1 MPTGTRNISS
11 PAGHRERLR
20 KKLEADPLALGDQEI
35 MELFLGLSILRR
47 DTKPPAREVLARFGS
62 IRGFLDAR
70 PDEVEQVPGF
80 GSGLLSL
87 WRLMRE
93 VLARYAAAP
102 LLRREVLATPD
113 AVAAVARQRLAGCP
127 HEESWLALVD
137 SQNRLIAWERLRT
150 GDIDSIA
157 IEPADVFQAALVR
170 KASGIILVHNHPGG
184 NPHPS
189 KADLRLTQ
197 NLVELAPKLHLRF
210 LDHVIVTEGDC
221 YSISQSKILR
231 FSGGKNGGRK

>member
-1 MPTGTRNISS
+1 MPTGTQSTTS

-20 KKLEADPLALGDQEI
+20 KRLEADPLSLADQEI
-35 MELFLGLSILRR
+35 LELFLGLSMLRK
-47 DTKPPAREVLARFGS
+47 DTKPLAREVLARFGS

-70 PDEVEQVPGF
+70 PDEVGQTPGF
-80 GSGLLSL
+80 GPGLLGL

-93 VLARYAAAP
+93 LLARYVASP
-102 LLRREVLATPD
+102 LMRREVLATPD
-113 AVAAVARQRLAGCP
+113 AVALVARQRLAGCP

-137 SQNRLIAWERLRT
+137 SQNRLIAWERLRV

-157 IEPADVFQAALVR
+157 IQPADVFQLALVR

-184 NPHPS
+184 NPQPS
-189 KADLRLTQ
+189 KADLNLTRSME
-197 NLVELAPKLHLRF
+197 ELAPRLHLRF

-221 YSISQSKILR
+221 YSISQRKILR
-231 FSGGKNGGRK
+231 FSGGKDGGRK